1 MDFKATLEYLYSM
14 LPMYQRIGTAA
25 FKKNLDNTYALC
37 GYLGNP
43 QSDFPSVHIAGTNGK
58 GSSAHMLAAVLM
70 SAGYRVGLYTSPH
83 LNRFTERIRINGSEI
98 AEEWVVD
105 FVGRMKSQIE
115 SIKPSF
121 FEFTVAM
128 AFSYF
133 SEQKVDIAV
142 IETGLGGRLD
152 STNVITPLVSLITN
166 ISMDHADMLG
176 DTLESIAFE
185 KAGIIKSGRPVV
197 LGEYQPDLLNV
208 FAAIAGERRSSLC
221 VAELEYPVNEYTL
234 RSGML
239 FVKMSHG
246 GQEFEIE
253 SSCTY
258 QVRNLPGVIKTVEL
272 LRLEGFRID
281 NSALHSGL
289 AAFQSLTG
297 LRGRWQLVRR
307 NPSVVLDVAH
317 NEGGFSRILAELQT
331 IQYERLFIVLGM
343 VRDKDVAALVRMLPP
358 EAHYFFVQAGIPRA
372 LGADE
377 LNQMATSAGRAG
389 EAIPDVNEAIRRCIA
404 LAGRGDLILVTGS
417 NFVVAEV
424 EPEKW

>member
-1 MDFKATLEYLYSM
+1 
-14 LPMYQRIGTAA
+14 
-25 FKKNLDNTYALC
+25 
-37 GYLGNP
+37 
-43 QSDFPSVHIAGTNGK
+43 
-58 GSSAHMLAAVLM
+58 
-70 SAGYRVGLYTSPH
+70 
-83 LNRFTERIRINGSEI
+83 
-98 AEEWVVD
+98 
-105 FVGRMKSQIE
+105 MKSQIE

-133 SEQKVDIAV
+133 SEKKVDIAV

-176 DTLESIAFE
+176 DNLESIAFE

-317 NEGGFSRILAELQT
+317 NDGGFSRILAELQT

-404 LAGRGDLILVTGS
+404 LAGRSDLILVTGS